1 MLIQQWNGTHRE
13 LQHLRA
19 AIERHC
25 ACVRPPEPPGPTCP
39 AHALLTCQATLDH
52 LLFVY
57 RTRAHYLA
65 REFQAD

>member
-1 MLIQQWNGTHRE
+1 MLVQHWNGTRQELLRLRE
-13 LQHLRA
+13 

-25 ACVRPPEPPGPTCP
+25 GCARPPRPPGPACP
-39 AHALLTCQATLDH
+39 AHAVLTRQATLDH

-65 REFQAD
+65 REFQLD